1 MESGRRLLACVCGL
15 ALSVAFA
22 CEARATEPDGS
33 VAIGQE
39 WVTPTDDPGGSPRL
53 RVSVRAY
60 ERLAAVQ
67 LVVTA
72 PGGVAILAERVTATG
87 TGAAVQFSTPGEP
100 LSLGDLA
107 SGATA
112 VIEFVVERASG
123 ASGIA
128 SITVIAVGPSGL
140 PVRES
145 AGVPIGVVGTPPT
158 PRNGALEFPAGTP
171 QADRP

>member
-1 MESGRRLLACVCGL
+1 
-15 ALSVAFA
+15 
-22 CEARATEPDGS
+22 
-33 VAIGQE
+33 
-39 WVTPTDDPGGSPRL
+39 
-53 RVSVRAY
+53 VSVRAY

-128 SITVIAVGPSGL
+128 SITVIAVGPSG
-140 PVRES
+140 RRRNASHAAKRS
-145 AGVPIGVVGTPPT
+145 ARI
-158 PRNGALEFPAGTP
+158 PRGDPAG
-171 QADRP
+171 